1 MPNYLILITDTEGR
15 VTKRQGV
22 SRDCDGTAHEAAVK
36 LLDGQAQAEVW
47 NGGMRI
53 CTVTKPMVARS
64 GAVFSLAIPRFHR
77 PL

>member
-1 MPNYLILITDTEGR
+1 MPNYLILITDIEGR
-15 VTKRQGV
+15 VSKRQAV
-22 SRDCDGTAHEAAVK
+22 HCDGDAAAHDAALN

-53 CTVTKPMVARS
+53 CTVTKPAVARN

-77 PL
+77 RL